1 MLYTL
6 VKAKCLRKVKSILN
20 NSTANHLDTLSEISE
35 MKRIYS
41 VIENSLLKNNS
52 LYLVVTSG
60 HPNEGK
66 TTVATGLA
74 AIAAGQRNQR
84 VLAIDFNWYKPA
96 LHKWFGLPQV
106 FDDNGI
112 DRGKSILDS
121 VHSTHIKNLDILTAS
136 LGSHNDVNWDDD
148 VNRPG
153 KDIVTQARE
162 VYDIVIVDSSSIF
175 PVNRS
180 MVDPVAISMDA
191 DGVVLVALANVT
203 PRQKIMHARMLLETA
218 GAHIVGVVV
227 NQWKNP
233 LF

>member
-1 MLYTL
+1 M
-6 VKAKCLRKVKSILN
+6 N
-20 NSTANHLDTLSEISE
+20 NSTAKHLDILSEISE

-41 VIENSLLKNNS
+41 VIENFLFKNNS

-60 HPNEGK
+60 LPNEGK
-66 TTVATGLA
+66 TTIAAGLA

-84 VLAIDFNWYKPA
+84 VLAVDFNWYKPA

-106 FDDNGI
+106 FDANDI
-112 DRGKSILDS
+112 DRGGSILDS
-121 VHSTHIKNLDILTAS
+121 VQSTHIKNLDILTAS

-180 MVDPVAISMDA
+180 MMDPVSISMDA
-191 DGVVLVALANVT
+191 DGVVLVALTNVT
-203 PRQKIMHARMLLETA
+203 PRQKIMHARMLLETV
-218 GAHIVGVVV
+218 GAHVVGVVV

-233 LF
+233 LS